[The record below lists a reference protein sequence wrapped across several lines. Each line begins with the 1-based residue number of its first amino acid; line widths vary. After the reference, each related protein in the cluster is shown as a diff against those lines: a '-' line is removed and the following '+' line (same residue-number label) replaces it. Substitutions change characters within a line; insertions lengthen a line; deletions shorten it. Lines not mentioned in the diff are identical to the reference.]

1 MKSSHLRQKQ
11 TSYTSRQR
19 FLSPYLQFR
28 SLTGT
33 HPALIFR
40 CQGRIGFMVPVAT
53 PLGTEVRITGQR
65 FIFPLKAKAV
75 EKYTHK
81 LVCKMGYWYSKKDYA
96 YYVCNC
102 FYSMEISTGGS
113 TLLPK
118 HCAGLFSLQLLLRSS
133 STFPSFSPGLG

>member
-96 YYVCNC
+96 YYVCNWFILWKLVLAALLC
-102 FYSMEISTGGS
+102 YRSTALGS
-113 TLLPK
+113 
-118 HCAGLFSLQLLLRSS
+118 SLCNCC
-133 STFPSFSPGLG
+133 